1 MHITLVTFDFI
12 FPGIKMLSAYLR
24 SKGIETSLVYLPPE
38 RVYDCSYRFSPEIK
52 ARLAGL
58 TLKSDL
64 VGFSVMTHNFR
75 LAADLTDYLKGRTDK
90 KIIWGGIHPTISP
103 EECLEHAD
111 AVAIG
116 EAEETLEELARRLGD
131 GRDICET
138 PGFWFKQ
145 GSEIVRNGLVPP
157 PADLN
162 CLPLPDIGYEGHFIR
177 EGEDI
182 VALDRE
188 RLRALY
194 MVNGLKDLKGNFY
207 PAYLSVFS
215 RGCPLVCTYC
225 CNNRLASLFGRD
237 RQRVRTRSLDN
248 ILAEVGRARE
258 LIPELKFIT
267 IQDDNFLAQP
277 QEFIREFAERWK
289 AGVGLPFK
297 ISGSVHFMDDK
308 RIRPLVESGLM
319 HIEAG
324 IQSGSQ
330 RLNREIYRRN
340 ITTDKIL
347 EAARVLNAFKDRLL
361 PAYDFIFDNPYET
374 SRDRLATAQLIS
386 RLPKPYAFSSFSLV
400 YFPGTE
406 IYEMARRDNLIRDE
420 SAQIFGKKT
429 NQFSLEKVSYLKL
442 LSLLLPSLPG
452 RISRPLLWRPL
463 ALFLDLRLWTPLFTA
478 SARFLMWLRQKKVLR
493 RANTSRFI
501 ESSVS
506 KADCGSQ

>member
-12 FPGIKMLSAYLR
+12 FPGIKMLSGYLR
-24 SKGIETSLVYLPPE
+24 SKGFDTSLIYLPPE
-38 RVYDCSYRFSPEIK
+38 RVYDCSYRFQPAVK
-52 ARLAGL
+52 ARLAEL
-58 TLKSDL
+58 TGKSDL
-64 VGFSVMTHNFR
+64 VGFSVMTHNFH
-75 LAADLTDYLKGRTDK
+75 LAADLTGYLKSAGRK

-111 AVAIG
+111 GVAIG
-116 EAEETLEELARRLGD
+116 EAEESLEELAVRLSEGK
-131 GRDICET
+131 DIHTT

-145 GSEIVRNGLVPP
+145 RDKIVRNELLPP
-157 PADLN
+157 PRDLN
-162 CLPLPDIGYEGHFIR
+162 ELPLPDIGYEGHFIR

-182 VALDRE
+182 TALDRE
-188 RLRALY
+188 RLRALF
-194 MVNGLKDLKGNFY
+194 MVNGLRDLKGNFY

-237 RQRVRTRSLDN
+237 RQRVRMRSLDN
-248 ILAEVGRARE
+248 ILAEVALARE

-277 QEFIREFAERWK
+277 VEFIRDFSASWK

-297 ISGSVHFMDDK
+297 ISGSVHYMNDK
-308 RIRPLVESGLM
+308 RIRPLVEAGLM

-330 RLNREIYRRN
+330 RLNREVYRRN
-340 ITTDKIL
+340 ITAEKIL
-347 EAARVLNAFKDRLL
+347 EAARVLNTYKDRLL

-406 IYEMARRDNLIRDE
+406 IYEMARRDSLIKDE
-420 SAQIFGKKT
+420 PAQIYGKKT
-429 NQFSLEKVSYLKL
+429 NQFSLDKVSYLKL

-452 RISRPLLWRPL
+452 RISRPLLWPPL
-463 ALFLDLRLWTPLFTA
+463 ALFLDLRVWNPLFTA
-478 SARFLMWLRQKKVLR
+478 AARFLTWLRQKKVLR

-501 ESSVS
+501 ESP
-506 KADCGSQ
+506 AAGS